1 MAVIKRPELIK
12 MISEKMDREYPQ
24 KEIYFIVQATFRCF
38 EDILRNGDKL
48 VVGDCFTMEPLLKKE
63 REMSNFGKEK
73 IVTPAHYVPHFR
85 PYKKLKDAC
94 NAIPVEDTLSHNKEV
109 QYEDNR
115 N

>member
-1 MAVIKRPELIK
+1 MAVVKRPELIK

-85 PYKKLKDAC
+85 P
-94 NAIPVEDTLSHNKEV
+94 
-109 QYEDNR
+109 
-115 N
+115 